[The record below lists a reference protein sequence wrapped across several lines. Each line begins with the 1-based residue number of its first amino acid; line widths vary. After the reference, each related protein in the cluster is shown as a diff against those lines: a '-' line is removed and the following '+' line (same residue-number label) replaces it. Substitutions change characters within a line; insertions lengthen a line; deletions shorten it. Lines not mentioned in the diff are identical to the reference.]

1 MKFILYTYRETLR
14 RLDPSGFTLRTSLR
28 KVIVFMAMVFPSLFN
43 ARQVWAQSG
52 IELENVGAS
61 YHFGEQITFVATI
74 KSSVTI
80 QSVSIIISD
89 ELQGITHI
97 EPLKLP
103 LDGRTE
109 FRFDMG
115 QNILRPFTN
124 LKWNYQFTLPD
135 GSTIQSEPF
144 SIRYA
149 DNRFNWQTLESG
161 TLRVNWY
168 HGDASFG
175 QAALDAAQSGLGSIS
190 RLMTLDL
197 ARPIEIFIYSNSDDL
212 RGTLVLGGEDWVAGH
227 ADPGLGVVMVVIEP
241 GAEQGI
247 RMEQRIPHEL
257 MHVIL
262 YRSVGRGYQN
272 IPAWLREGTATLVEI
287 YPNADYDR
295 VLATASASNAL
306 IPLKDLCIS
315 FPSDVGQAFL
325 AYAESRSFTSY
336 VHSTHGSAGLLSLVS
351 SYADGVDC
359 ENGTE
364 RAFGMLLSALE
375 QDWRSS
381 VLGQNAFLSTLQNIS
396 PYLVLLCLVLIIPL
410 IGIVSTLRKRGNSHE
425 SGT

>member
-1 MKFILYTYRETLR
+1 MMRSTFYIYWETLR
-14 RLDPSGFTLRTSLR
+14 RFPNLR
-28 KVIVFMAMVFPSLFN
+28 KVVVIVIILPILFN
-43 ARQVWAQSG
+43 VRHVRAQSG
-52 IELENVGAS
+52 VELENVGTS
-61 YHFGEQITFVATI
+61 YRFGEQITFVATI

-89 ELQGITHI
+89 ELQGITHT

-103 LDGRTE
+103 SDGRTE
-109 FRFDMG
+109 FRFDTQ

-124 LKWNYQFTLPD
+124 LKWNYQFTLLD
-135 GSTIQSEPF
+135 GSIVQSQAF
-144 SIRYA
+144 FVRYA

-190 RLMTLDL
+190 QLMTLDL
-197 ARPIEIFIYSNSDDL
+197 ARPVEIFIYANTNDL

-227 ADPGLGVVMVVIEP
+227 ADPALGVVMVVIEP

-272 IPAWLREGTATLVEI
+272 IPAWLREGVATLAEI

-306 IPLKDLCIS
+306 IPLKDLCVS

-325 AYAESRSFTSY
+325 AYAEARSFTSY
-336 VHSTHGSAGLLSLVS
+336 VHSTYGSAGLLSLVS

-364 RAFGMLLSALE
+364 RAFGLSLSALE
-375 QDWRSS
+375 LNWRSS

-410 IGIVSTLRKRGNSHE
+410 IGIVSTLRKRGNSNE
-425 SGT
+425 SGTYGRS

>member
-1 MKFILYTYRETLR
+1 MMRSTFCI
-14 RLDPSGFTLRTSLR
+14 SLS
-28 KVIVFMAMVFPSLFN
+28 IFMAMTMITLFHTPKS
-43 ARQVWAQSG
+43 QAQSG
-52 IELENVGAS
+52 IELENVEAS
-61 YHFGEQITFVATI
+61 YLFGEHITFIATI
-74 KSSVTI
+74 KPSVTI

-89 ELQGITHI
+89 ELQGISHT

-103 LDGRTE
+103 SDGRTE
-109 FRFDMG
+109 FRFDTQ

-124 LKWNYQFTLPD
+124 LRWNYQFTLLD

-144 SIRYA
+144 FIRYT

-197 ARPIEIFIYSNSDDL
+197 ARPIEIFIYSNSDEL

-257 MHVIL
+257 MHVIM
-262 YRSVGRGYQN
+262 YRSIGRGYQN

-287 YPNADYDR
+287 YPNADYDH

-306 IPLKDLCIS
+306 IPLKGLCFS
-315 FPSDVGQAFL
+315 FPADTGQAFL

-336 VHSTHGSAGLLSLVS
+336 VHSTYGSTGLLSLVS
-351 SYADGVDC
+351 SYADGVNC

-364 RAFGMLLSALE
+364 RAFGLSLSALE

-410 IGIVSTLRKRGNSHE
+410 IGIVGTLRKRGNSNE